1 MSFPKLFPEHSL
13 TQNAVIYLL
22 LIVVIVLFNAVLH
35 KYQMRSYDRIHDNGC
50 FEIDPVVDA
59 DDFDF
64 CVQEALQ

>member
-1 MSFPKLFPEHSL
+1 M
-13 TQNAVIYLL
+13 
-22 LIVVIVLFNAVLH
+22 LFNVVLH